1 MNNIEERLKSRSNKV
16 LALTGIALIASIFTL
31 NSWILF
37 ISLLLFI
44 VTVAHNMCKI
54 INSADMHNG
63 KSDIAIIITFVGILI
78 VVAQLCVMFYIINEE
93 TPLIEIIKSFSING
107 LIIYCAKEI
116 ITDSMKNIGK
126 ILFTHKDKEKN

>member
-1 MNNIEERLKSRSNKV
+1 MSRFQSRSNRILV
-16 LALTGIALIASIFTL
+16 LSGLALIASLFAL

-54 INSADMHNG
+54 INSVNVHDG

-78 VVAQLCVMFYIINEE
+78 VVAQLCVMFYTINEE

-116 ITDSMKNIGK
+116 ITDSIKNIGK
-126 ILFTHKDKEKN
+126 IIFTHKDKEKN